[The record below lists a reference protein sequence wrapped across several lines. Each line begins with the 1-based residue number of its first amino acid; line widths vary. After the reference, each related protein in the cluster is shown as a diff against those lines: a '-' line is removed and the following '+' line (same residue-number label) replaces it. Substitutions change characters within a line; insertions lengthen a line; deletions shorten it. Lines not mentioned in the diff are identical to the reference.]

1 MKKRLRKQQASSSE
15 MVKLK
20 VIDEVLAVFED
31 GEWHSLVEERQVKL
45 DDFKAALIF
54 EFLAEY
60 GFIEID
66 KKGMK
71 GRLSPDYQKLRA
83 MKE

>member
-1 MKKRLRKQQASSSE
+1 M
-15 MVKLK
+15 K
-20 VIDEVLAVFED
+20 VIDEVLAAFKD
-31 GEWHSLVEERQVKL
+31 GGWYNLEELARQVRL
-45 DDFKAALIF
+45 DEFKVAII

-66 KKGMK
+66 KKGIK

>member
-15 MVKLK
+15 MVKLRM
-20 VIDEVLAVFED
+20 IDEVLAVFED

-45 DDFKAALIF
+45 DEFKVTIF
-54 EFLAEY
+54 EFLVEY